1 MAIKIPILKLERKKS
16 YTFDVSN
23 AALATHPFKLTA
35 DSGTSEYTTGVSLS
49 GTQGQAGAT
58 ITFAVDSTAPANMNY
73 YCGTHGLGM
82 GNHIVIVDGGPW
94 IDSENNLT
102 LTYTSYKTYV
112 GTGVVYGN
120 TGEGNIFRLE
130 QDIPPFNN
138 AGTRAFV
145 SGGSQSPAQYNSTT
159 GSLNTSYL
167 YTQYFDTTTPGN
179 ASNFGTLSAGYV
191 NSYYSGSSNSFAS
204 YMAGNMSNGTRALIA
219 GGYGYQATN
228 DAIQYFT
235 CATSS
240 NTALFGTLSTAAYD
254 KAGASDG
261 TKALINGGNGGNTS
275 QIDYVTIDTTGN
287 AQDFGDFPGQR
298 KSNAGFSDGV
308 KCVWNS
314 ADGNDYE
321 YVTAATLGNATS
333 FGSTTVYRDRAL
345 TAHGNTTYGITFGG
359 HGYTNS
365 AWDEI
370 NLIEYV
376 TIATPGNA
384 TDWGSTLAHN
394 RDRAAGTGNA
404 DTAFVAGG
412 SRDYSTYQD
421 ADVYSNTIYAM
432 SMTTP
437 GNNATDFGD
446 LTVQHYG
453 GTGNSGNAA

>member
-1 MAIKIPILKLERKKS
+1 MAIQRPKLKLHRGS
-16 YTFDVSN
+16 TYVFDVSDPT
-23 AALATHPFKLTA
+23 LGSHPLKFTA
-35 DSGTSEYTTGVSLS
+35 DSGTTEYTTGITAAGNS
-49 GTQGQAGAT
+49 GSPNSTV
-58 ITFAVDSTAPANMNY
+58 TFTVPYDAPTHLMY
-73 YCGTHGLGM
+73 YCGTHGIGM
-82 GNHIVIVDGGPW
+82 GNKVVT
-94 IDSENNLT
+94 IDNPAT
-102 LTYTSYKTYV
+102 L
-112 GTGVVYGN
+112 
-120 TGEGNIFRLE
+120 
-130 QDIPPFNN
+130 PFING
-138 AGTRAFV
+138 GTRAFV
-145 SGGSQSPAQYNSTT
+145 SGGSQHPAQYNSTT

-179 ASNFGTLSAGYV
+179 ASTFGSLSAGYV
-191 NSYYSGSSNSFAS
+191 NAANYPGSSNSFAS
-204 YMAGNMSNGTRALIA
+204 YMAGNMSNGTRALIG
-219 GGYGYQATN
+219 GGYGYQTTT

-240 NTALFGTLSTAAYD
+240 NTALFGTLTTDAYD

-261 TKALINGGNGGNTS
+261 TKALINGGNGGNTA
-275 QIDYVTIDTTGN
+275 QIDYVTIDTIGN

-308 KCVWNS
+308 RCVWNS

-321 YVTAATLGNATS
+321 YVIAATLGNATS

-345 TAHGNTTYGITFGG
+345 TAHGNTTYGITMGG

-384 TDWGSTLAHN
+384 TDWGSTLAQN

-412 SRDYSTYQD
+412 SKDHSTYVT
-421 ADVYSNTIYAM
+421 ADVYSNTIYAI
-432 SMTTP
+432 SMMTP

-446 LTVQHYG
+446 LTVIQYG